1 MKSDCFMCRLK
12 VSPKMQALLYGIAS
26 LVMLAMLTL
35 MILGSIESTR
45 LHNEMMKSS
54 EPIIREIEQRR
65 LQEMRVTLQALL
77 R

>member
-1 MKSDCFMCRLK
+1 MCLCKVPLK
-12 VSPKMQALLYGIAS
+12 VQVLLYGIAS

-65 LQEMRVTLQALL
+65 LQEMRKE
-77 R
+77 

>member
-26 LVMLAMLTL
+26 LVMLAMLIL
-35 MILGSIESTR
+35 MILGSIESTS

-65 LQEMRVTLQALL
+65 LQEMRKE
-77 R
+77 

>member
-26 LVMLAMLTL
+26 LVMLAMLIL

-54 EPIIREIEQRR
+54 G
-65 LQEMRVTLQALL
+65 
-77 R
+77 

>member
-1 MKSDCFMCRLK
+1 MCLCKVPLK
-12 VSPKMQALLYGIAS
+12 VQVLLYGIAS

-35 MILGSIESTR
+35 MILGSIESTS

-65 LQEMRVTLQALL
+65 LQEMRKE
-77 R
+77 